1 MSRTWGPPCSS
12 GGRGGSL
19 ALPIREFSA
28 MSLATLGEEEII
40 DTVSVSSDEQV
51 TKRCS
56 YMVAARL
63 SHRATGCLAFCRWGH
78 SQTNVSQNTA

>member
-1 MSRTWGPPCSS
+1 MSSAWGPPCSL
-12 GGRGGSL
+12 GGGGSL
-19 ALPIREFSA
+19 APPIQEFSA

-63 SHRATGCLAFCRWGH
+63 SHRATGCLAFWR
-78 SQTNVSQNTA
+78 